1 MLYHGFF
8 LLLQWIEVTLSKT
21 YWKKK
26 KRYAYVNGNLR
37 NF

>member
-1 MLYHGFF
+1 MLHHGFF
-8 LLLQWIEVTLSKT
+8 VLLQWIEVTLSKT

-26 KRYAYVNGNLR
+26 KRYVVNGNLR